1 MPPFCPSY
9 PSRLNFLRHLKS
21 MKKPARHPVRAISG
35 RHALNT
41 MHLKAGSALLLVMLF
56 GQARATEASHTAT
69 PQRMPDSYAQ
79 AAKLV
84 DLGDGRFLNLRC
96 SGSGPQTVLLEASVL
111 ADSSTWFKVQPL
123 LATHARVCAYDR
135 AGFGFSSEG
144 PLPRDLDADVA
155 DLHALI
161 QRAGLATPLVMVG
174 HSLGSNI
181 VRQYASRYPADVS
194 AMVLL
199 DPPAQDIGRFALA
212 WQKDED
218 TLSVQ
223 RFAFL
228 RQCEAAAEKHE
239 LTTGNKE
246 LSQCLGEPDPHA
258 SAKLNAANLAL
269 MSKPAYWHTVLSVLQ
284 NNPAVFKPPVSKQE
298 THGATPLIVLSAANT
313 YADALPRDRKGL
325 EEARAHTQAQ
335 IVATSTRGTLVHVAD
350 TSHDIQID
358 QPGAVVKAVVQALGM
373 AQPAPK

>member
-1 MPPFCPSY
+1 MNRMY
-9 PSRLNFLRHLKS
+9 
-21 MKKPARHPVRAISG
+21 
-35 RHALNT
+35 
-41 MHLKAGSALLLVMLF
+41 LKASGALLLAAMF
-56 GQARATEASHTAT
+56 GQATATGASHGTT
-69 PQRMPDSYAQ
+69 SQRIPDSYAHE
-79 AAKLV
+79 AKLI
-84 DLGDGRFLNLRC
+84 DLGQGRYLNLRC
-96 SGSGPQTVLLEASVL
+96 SGSGPQTILLEAGAV
-111 ADSSTWFKVQPL
+111 ADSSTWYKVQPL
-123 LATHARVCAYDR
+123 LAAHARVCAYDR

-144 PLPRDLDADVA
+144 PLPRGLDADVS

-181 VRQYASRYPADVS
+181 VRLYASRYPTDVS

-199 DPPAQDIGRFALA
+199 DPPAQDIGRFAPG

-223 RFAFL
+223 RFAFI

-239 LTTGNKE
+239 LSSADPK
-246 LSQCLGEPDPHA
+246 LSQCLGGPDPLA
-258 SAKLNAANLAL
+258 SAKLNAVNLAL

-284 NNPAVFKPPVSKQE
+284 NNVEIFKQPVSKQE
-298 THGATPLIVLSAANT
+298 THGSTPLIVLSAAST

-335 IVATSTRGTLVHVAD
+335 IVATSSSGTLVHVAN

-358 QPGAVVKAVVQALGM
+358 QPGAVAKAVMQAMVM
-373 AQPAPK
+373 AQRAPK

>member
-1 MPPFCPSY
+1 
-9 PSRLNFLRHLKS
+9 
-21 MKKPARHPVRAISG
+21 
-35 RHALNT
+35 
-41 MHLKAGSALLLVMLF
+41 MHLKAGGALLLAVMF
-56 GQARATEASHTAT
+56 GQARAAEAGHAPAS
-69 PQRMPDSYAQ
+69 PRMPDSYAQ
-79 AAKLV
+79 AAKLI
-84 DLGDGRFLNLRC
+84 DLGNGRHLNLRC
-96 SGSGPQTVLLEASVL
+96 SGSGPQTVLLEAGAL
-111 ADSSTWFKVQPL
+111 ADSSAWFKVQPL
-123 LATHARVCAYDR
+123 LAAHARVCAYDR

-144 PLPRDLDADVA
+144 PMPRNLDADVA

-161 QRAGLATPLVMVG
+161 QHAGLATPLVMVG

-199 DPPAQDIGRFALA
+199 DPPAQDIGRFAPG

-218 TLSVQ
+218 ALSVQ

-239 LTTGNKE
+239 LTSTNKE

-284 NNPAVFKPPVSKQE
+284 DNVQVCKQPVSKQE

-335 IVATSTRGTLVHVAD
+335 IVATSSRGTLVHVAD
-350 TSHDIQID
+350 SSHEIEID
-358 QPGAVVKAVVQALGM
+358 QPGAVVKAVMQSLGM
-373 AQPAPK
+373 MQHAPK